1 MFGFSR
7 KFIFFAVLPNRYL
20 KKLIYNDIAVS
31 KKIDT
36 LCIAMILCSFI
47 FLKILEMYKIQTYPH
62 FA

>member
-47 FLKILEMYKIQTYPH
+47 FLKILEMYKN
-62 FA
+62 